1 MSIVTESERRGD
13 ARDSG
18 DPGLP
23 SAGRSPGP
31 VTPAVSS
38 ISAVLVVHNGS
49 TWLAECLDA
58 LATQSTPPDRLVIVD
73 VASTDTSVAIA
84 TAHQAVRRAV
94 PEVTMLGL
102 DQVVPTGVAI
112 DAGIAA
118 LPTAQ
123 IGEWVW
129 VLHDDTAPEATAL
142 ARLAEAVRR
151 SPSVGIAGPK
161 IVAWQD
167 PRLLVELGVQI
178 TRTGRRI
185 ALPLRGEAD
194 QGQHDGR
201 TDVLAVSTSGML
213 VRRAVHAELGGFD
226 RSFDQYGADL
236 DLGWR
241 AQLAGHR
248 VIVVPGAIV
257 RDASALLDGERPGG
271 SRPAEVERRTRLA
284 TRQVALARCSPLVA
298 PFLAL
303 WMALSAVVSSVT
315 LLVAKRPRQA
325 WRELADIAAL
335 THPVAI
341 QGARWR
347 GRHTKRL
354 RRADLA
360 TLFVPPGAAART
372 TIDHIQDAITPER
385 TQRQRESSLLAETG
399 PVADE
404 SESLHVL
411 PASLPRRIIGHPGF
425 LAVVVTLV
433 ATLAAWR
440 AAIGAGALSVTNTG
454 VAGGQL
460 RAVTTGSEGL
470 WHAFRDAWHGAGLGT
485 GTESGPYLALLAG
498 ITWLAE
504 RLPGVAESRSP
515 AGVSIAWL
523 LFLAPVLS
531 TWFAY
536 LAGRVVTSSR
546 LARAIVALA
555 WGTSAVL
562 TVGVSQGRVTVAIA
576 HVVLPLV
583 LAGFVLAS
591 RADGTYTGAFAT
603 ALATAI
609 LGSVA
614 PPLLVLAALAAL
626 LMLIVGPGSRRLRAL
641 VLLLVPTALL
651 GPWVLRFIEDWRL
664 LLSGPGLVST
674 SANPLPW
681 LPALGLPEAGTGPW
695 IWALAP
701 VVVLGLAGYA
711 IRSTSRAQSIGLA
724 GGALL
729 AVLGLAIALASG
741 RVVLGSAETAVGVS
755 EPAHLWVG
763 LGTQL
768 WLAGILIGL
777 L

>member
-94 PEVTMLGL
+94 PEVTVLGL

-118 LPTAQ
+118 LPAAQ
-123 IGEWVW
+123 VGEWVW
-129 VLHDDTAPEATAL
+129 VLHDDTAPDATAL

-185 ALPLRGEAD
+185 ALPLRG
-194 QGQHDGR
+194 
-201 TDVLAVSTSGML
+201 
-213 VRRAVHAELGGFD
+213 D

-248 VIVVPGAIV
+248 VIVVPGAVV

-271 SRPAEVERRTRLA
+271 PRPAEVERRTRLA

-454 VAGGQL
+454 LAGGQL

-536 LAGRVVTSSR
+536 LARGAPAPSSPSGCPRGGSPSRSRTWCCPWCWRASSWPAGR
-546 LARAIVALA
+546 
-555 WGTSAVL
+555 
-562 TVGVSQGRVTVAIA
+562 
-576 HVVLPLV
+576 
-583 LAGFVLAS
+583 
-591 RADGTYTGAFAT
+591 T
-603 ALATAI
+603 APTPVP
-609 LGSVA
+609 S
-614 PPLLVLAALAAL
+614 PPLWPPPSSGRSLRRCWC
-626 LMLIVGPGSRRLRAL
+626 SRR
-641 VLLLVPTALL
+641 
-651 GPWVLRFIEDWRL
+651 
-664 LLSGPGLVST
+664 
-674 SANPLPW
+674 
-681 LPALGLPEAGTGPW
+681 
-695 IWALAP
+695 
-701 VVVLGLAGYA
+701 
-711 IRSTSRAQSIGLA
+711 SR
-724 GGALL
+724 
-729 AVLGLAIALASG
+729 
-741 RVVLGSAETAVGVS
+741 RC
-755 EPAHLWVG
+755 
-763 LGTQL
+763 
-768 WLAGILIGL
+768 
-777 L
+777 